1 MEKYIQLKKFRSL
14 MNLSV
19 SKEDIIRIWGKRYL
33 EKIETKMSKK
43 LPNRNRNK
51 FVDKKLDTVKQNIS
65 SLQALNLVKFIAV
78 TGSVGAGF
86 AKEEDDI
93 DVYVV
98 VRNNS
103 MWLYRGVVSIKNLF
117 HNKIRA
123 KRHRVSKDKICLNFV
138 SEERGLHLEDDIFN
152 FHELMYMKPIYNNDY
167 LHSIYF
173 ENKWLIHKYGVRK
186 ELLKTDIEPQKS
198 LNLILLILDKLFYFS
213 QLLFMVL
220 SHHRPEIRRLET
232 NSKIG
237 KIEFFPKDF
246 KAKKIEEYSDTFKL
260 I

>member
-14 MNLSV
+14 MNLSL
-19 SKEDIIRIWGKRYL
+19 SKEDIVRIWGKRYL
-33 EKIETKMSKK
+33 KRNEAEMSKNI
-43 LPNRNRNK
+43 PNRNRNK
-51 FVDKKLDTVKQNIS
+51 FVEKKLYIAKQNIS
-65 SLQALNLVKFIAV
+65 SLLALNLVKFIAV

-86 AKEEDDI
+86 AREEDDI

-98 VRNNS
+98 VKNNS

-123 KRHRVSKDKICLNFV
+123 KRHRESKDKICLNFV

-152 FHELMYMKPIYNNDY
+152 FHELMFMKPIYNNDY
-167 LHSIYF
+167 LHYIYF

-186 ELLKTDIEPQKS
+186 DLLKTDIEPQKS
-198 LNLILLILDKLFYFS
+198 SNLIFLILDKMFYFS
-213 QLLFMVL
+213 QVLFMIL
-220 SHHRPEIRRLET
+220 SNHKPEIRRLRR

-246 KAKKIEEYSDTFKL
+246 KAKKIEEYSDTLKL

>member
-1 MEKYIQLKKFRSL
+1 MEKYTQLKKFRSL
-14 MNLSV
+14 MNLSL
-19 SKEDIIRIWGKRYL
+19 SEEDIVRIWGKKYL
-33 EKIETKMSKK
+33 QRIEYEMSKN
-43 LPNRNRNK
+43 LPKRNRNK
-51 FVDKKLDTVKQNIS
+51 FVEKKIEIAKQNIS
-65 SLQALNLVKFIAV
+65 SLLALNLVKFIAV

-123 KRHRVSKDKICLNFV
+123 KRHKESKDKICLNFV

-152 FHELMYMKPIYNNDY
+152 FHELMYMKPIYNNSY
-167 LHSIYF
+167 LNFIFF
-173 ENKWLIHKYGVRK
+173 ENKWLIHKYGVKK

-198 LNLILLILDKLFYFS
+198 VNPFLLIADRLFFFL
-213 QLLFMVL
+213 QLFFMIL
-220 SHHRPEIRRLET
+220 SHHEPEIKRLKM
-232 NSKIG
+232 NSKVG

-246 KAKKIEEYSDTFKL
+246 KAKKIEEYSDT
-260 I
+260 II

>member
-1 MEKYIQLKKFRSL
+1 
-14 MNLSV
+14 MNLSL
-19 SKEDIIRIWGKRYL
+19 SEEDIVRIWGSRYL
-33 EKIETKMSKK
+33 KKIESEMSRN
-43 LPNRNRNK
+43 LPKRNRNK
-51 FVDKKLDTVKQNIS
+51 FVEIKIEIAKQNIS
-65 SLQALNLVKFIAV
+65 SLLALNLVKFIAV

-123 KRHRVSKDKICLNFV
+123 KRHKESKDKICLNFV

-152 FHELMYMKPIYNNDY
+152 FHELMYMKPIYNNSY
-167 LHSIYF
+167 LNFIFF
-173 ENKWLIHKYGVRK
+173 ENKWLIHKYGVKK

-198 LNLILLILDKLFYFS
+198 VNPIFFILDRIFYFA
-213 QLLFMVL
+213 QLFFMIL
-220 SHHRPEIRRLET
+220 SHHEPEIKRLKM
-232 NSKIG
+232 NSKVG

-246 KAKKIEEYSDTFKL
+246 KAKKIEEYSDTFS
-260 I
+260 